1 MSSSTDNS
9 GKMSVKRIIINII
22 CGAAIGA
29 GAILPG
35 ISGGVLCVVFGVY
48 KPLMELLSNPLKGIK
63 KSWKM
68 FICIAIGWAVG
79 FFLFANLI
87 KLLFGT
93 SQIYA
98 TWMFI
103 GLIIGNFPALYK
115 EAGSKGRNKYSIIAA
130 IIGFVMMFAILVSI
144 SLLPGINITPGIPWF
159 LFAGVMWGLSIII
172 PGMTSSSLLMSLG
185 IYEEFN
191 AGLASLDFRVII
203 PWVIGMGVTV
213 LLLAKSVDKLFKKQ
227 YSVCFHTVMGIVAAS
242 TLVIFPIFIT
252 ANGNYS
258 IVGVEFVPYTI
269 KSGIISFVFALA
281 GFLAAFFSDNIKVEE

>member
-1 MSSSTDNS
+1 MSSATDNS

-115 EAGSKGRNKYSIIAA
+115 EAGSKGRNKKSIIAA

>member
-1 MSSSTDNS
+1 MSSATDNS

-115 EAGSKGRNKYSIIAA
+115 EAGSKGRNKKSIIAA

-227 YSVCFHTVMGIVAAS
+227 YSVCFHAVMGIVAAS